1 VLAQGLWACALVLIL
16 RKFDKLTDYVI
27 FGSYIFYGLV
37 TASIFVFRRRMP
49 HAERPYKAWGYPVV
63 PVLFLL
69 VTGFLLVNTF
79 WAAPMEAVFGLI
91 LIGLGFPVYYL
102 FFRGREAVV
111 HEPPAE
117 DVN

>member
-1 VLAQGLWACALVLIL
+1 MPAALVLL
-16 RKFDKLTDYVI
+16 LQTFDKLTDYVV

-37 TASIFVFRRRMP
+37 TASIFVFRRRQP

-63 PVLFLL
+63 PILFLL

-79 WAAPMEAVFGLI
+79 WAAPSEALFGLL

-102 FFRGREAVV
+102 FFRGRPAVV
-111 HEPPAE
+111 AADADEE
-117 DVN
+117 GLS

>member
-1 VLAQGLWACALVLIL
+1 MLQ
-16 RKFDKLTDYVI
+16 RFDKLTDYVI

-37 TASIFVFRRRMP
+37 TASIFVFRRRQP

-79 WAAPMEAVFGLI
+79 WAAPSEAVFGLI

-102 FFRGREAVV
+102 FFRNSEVV
-111 HEPPAE
+111 VRDEPE
-117 DVN
+117 ER